1 VDAVDYEAATSRL
14 VRAAERRQALAA
26 SALAVHGI
34 MIAWQRPGYRDLLN
48 SLDIVTPDGQPV
60 RWALNLLYRLK
71 LPKRVYGPELTGRV
85 MGSLSD
91 RGLPAYFYGSRREVL
106 DRLVNSLRASQP
118 DLRIAGVE
126 AGKYRPAR
134 EKELDEIAE
143 RISRSGARFLFVGL
157 GCPRQEIFCAALRPR
172 LDVPLLAVGA
182 AFDYH
187 AGLLQR
193 PPESLQRFGLEW
205 LWRLCLEP
213 RRLWRR
219 YVLLN
224 PAYLV
229 LVASQRLGLWT
240 PEANVRLSGASPR
253 VEV

>member
-1 VDAVDYEAATSRL
+1 
-14 VRAAERRQALAA
+14 
-26 SALAVHGI
+26 
-34 MIAWQRPGYRDLLN
+34 MI
-48 SLDIVTPDGQPV
+48 TPDGQPV
-60 RWALNLLYRLK
+60 RWALNLLYRCK
-71 LPKRVYGPELTGRV
+71 LTKRVYGPELAGHV
-85 MGSLSD
+85 MGALSD
-91 RGLPAYFYGSRREVL
+91 LGLPAYFYGSRREVL
-106 DRLVNSLRASQP
+106 DRLVDSLRASQP
-118 DLRIAGVE
+118 NLSVAGME

-134 EKELDEIAE
+134 ERELDEIAD
-143 RISRSGARFLFVGL
+143 RISQSGARFVFVGL
-157 GCPRQEIFCAALRPR
+157 GCPRQEVFCAALRSR
-172 LDVPLLAVGA
+172 LDVPMLAVGA

-193 PPESLQRFGLEW
+193 PPAPLQRFGLEW

-229 LVASQRLGLWT
+229 LVSLQWLGLWT
-240 PEANVRLSGASPR
+240 PKANGRLSGTSPT